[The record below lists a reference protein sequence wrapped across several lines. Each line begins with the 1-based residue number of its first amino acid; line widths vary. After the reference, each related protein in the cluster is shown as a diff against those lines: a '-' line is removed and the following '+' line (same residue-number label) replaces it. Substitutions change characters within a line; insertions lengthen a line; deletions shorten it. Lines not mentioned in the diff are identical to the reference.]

1 MAKKELKLR
10 AYVSPAETVVVS
22 AYDKDGKAQACTL
35 AFYTPSSHV
44 PPCVTIG
51 IRAWAKRKTLE
62 CILEQGAFVV
72 SFPNAE
78 QIKEADYLGVES
90 GFHADKLQNVGF
102 TVSEAKTVHAPI
114 INEMLISLECQL
126 VHKATIGS
134 HMHLTGE
141 IKRIIADDSVL
152 DENDKVVLEKLRPL
166 IYDEEQFRYLGLGEK
181 LSDAFKPGVAMK
193 KELGGNNAG

>member
-1 MAKKELKLR
+1 MMNLPKIALGAWSWGSGTVGGDQVFGNHLEAK
-10 AYVSPAETVVVS
+10 
-22 AYDKDGKAQACTL
+22 D
-35 AFYTPSSHV
+35 
-44 PPCVTIG
+44 
-51 IRAWAKRKTLE
+51 
-62 CILEQGAFVV
+62 
-72 SFPNAE
+72 
-78 QIKEADYLGVES
+78 
-90 GFHADKLQNVGF
+90 LQPIFDAANVGF